1 MTEIKLNTMVDD
13 INALS
18 EALINAGLADRAF
31 RGVLPKTYV
40 DNTVAVRILDVGNAQ
55 RTNVHYRQNRTYQV
69 VLFGANTIHMLD
81 RIERTMTLLGEGL
94 KLEVDGGY
102 LTSDN
107 GISFSEVFLTEDERL
122 YASIGVLEAYV
133 ERQRYVKPHETIK
146 EIHVNA
152 EEEAQG

>member
-40 DNTVAVRILDVGNAQ
+40 DNTVAVRVLDVGNAQ

-81 RIERTMTLLGEGL
+81 RIERAMALLGEGL
-94 KLEVDGGY
+94 KLKVEDGY
-102 LTSDN
+102 LTTDN

-133 ERQRYVKPHETIK
+133 ERQRYVEPETVMQELKI
-146 EIHVNA
+146 NA